1 MYHVE
6 TCHFVLRTIRT
17 QGRGD
22 STTKDVYVLLSFCFC
37 LFWNRKRNRC
47 VGSRFLSAVFFQLE
61 FSTRLV
67 SSHRAITFAHMFV
80 QIQSF
85 AGDLAA
91 FLLGVYWFNISFS
104 SWDNMQRLGFLSI
117 FLSLLLS
124 CFFFFAHERV
134 IIVDKNQ
141 RPPLALS
148 RLDIILPKALSI
160 PRGCS
165 HSTIY
170 GYIARC
176 TSRFSESSPP
186 YLSARM
192 KNIYICIY
200 TKRSAS
206 VMNTDGHAQVRRR

>member
-1 MYHVE
+1 MASRWIMYHVE
-6 TCHFVLRTIRT
+6 TCHFVLRAIRT

-124 CFFFFAHERV
+124 CFFF
-134 IIVDKNQ
+134 
-141 RPPLALS
+141 
-148 RLDIILPKALSI
+148 LP
-160 PRGCS
+160 
-165 HSTIY
+165 T
-170 GYIARC
+170 
-176 TSRFSESSPP
+176 SESSSSTRTNVPP
-186 YLSARM
+186 SLYL
-192 KNIYICIY
+192 
-200 TKRSAS
+200 
-206 VMNTDGHAQVRRR
+206 G